1 MYAVVTSG
9 GKQYK
14 VEEGE
19 TLQVEKIA
27 GKVGS
32 PVTFDQVLMISDGTD
47 VNIGQPV
54 LADAVVEGH
63 IVEQGK
69 TKKIIVFKYKRRK
82 RYRRKQG
89 HRQQYTAIKI
99 DRIKAKGVK
108 AHKKAEPEDESKK
121 PAVEKVK
128 PAAKKAAAEVKAAEA
143 PKTAAKQKETEKP
156 ETKAAPLE
164 KEAPKPA
171 AKKAVPR
178 KGAAKKSAAKK
189 TSAPKTAAKKAA
201 PKKTAPK
208 KPAGTKKT
216 TDKAK

>member
-19 TLQVEKIA
+19 TLRVEKIA

-32 PVTFDQVLMISDGTD
+32 PVTFDQVLMVSDGTD

-69 TKKIIVFKYKRRK
+69 AKKIIVFKYKRRK

-99 DRIKAKGVK
+99 DSIKAKGLT
-108 AHKKAEPEDESKK
+108 AGKKAEPESEAEK

-128 PAAKKAAAEVKAAEA
+128 PAEKKAEAEA
-143 PKTAAKQKETEKP
+143 KVAEASKTAAKQKETEKP
-156 ETKAAPLE
+156 ETKAAPLK

-171 AKKAVPR
+171 AKKAAPR
-178 KGAAKKSAAKK
+178 KTGAPK
-189 TSAPKTAAKKAA
+189 TSAKKVA
-201 PKKTAPK
+201 PGKTAPK
-208 KPAGTKKT
+208 KPAATKKT
-216 TDKAK
+216 TAPKKSGDKTQ